1 MRAELSRR
9 RLLSFRCP
17 KRKSGREGGCG
28 KYYNSLVG
36 ILAESC
42 KELGDVL
49 AALEVVHTQDLIIQK
64 SNSLLFVFS
73 LNVHLLNLLFVW
85 LYLLPSAKRP
95 R

>member
-17 KRKSGREGGCG
+17 KTKSGSVGGCG

-36 ILAESC
+36 TLAESC
-42 KELGDVL
+42 EELGNVL

-64 SNSLLFVFS
+64 SYSLLFVFS